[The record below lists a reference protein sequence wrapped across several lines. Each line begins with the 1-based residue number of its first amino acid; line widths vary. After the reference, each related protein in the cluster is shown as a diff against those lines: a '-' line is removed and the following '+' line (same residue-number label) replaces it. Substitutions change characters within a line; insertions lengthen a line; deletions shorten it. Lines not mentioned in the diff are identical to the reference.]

1 MCFQKT
7 IRADGSNSKT
17 PITADAS
24 PEIKKPC
31 ENAGMQT
38 MKYSKYHALGNDY
51 LVLDP
56 KDASELPAKDAI
68 VRICHRNFGLGSDGI
83 LYGPLETDKADFG
96 LRIINPDGSEAEKS
110 GNGLRIFARYLYD
123 IGAVQNDA
131 FTVDTLGGV
140 VTCRIGDG
148 AQSITVDMGEVQF
161 AMDHIP
167 LDGPE
172 QADQNIGQNLTFN
185 GKTQT
190 VYIADIGNPH
200 CVVVQD
206 EISAEQAKR
215 DGAAI
220 EVHTAFPNRTNVQFL
235 KAIDRHNIRIE
246 IWERGAGYTLA
257 SGSSSSAA
265 AAVAHRIGL
274 CDRDITVHMPGGKI
288 DIHIGDDYAVRM
300 TGPATR
306 VARMDFDE
314 EALGFA
320 VDAN

>member
-1 MCFQKT
+1 
-7 IRADGSNSKT
+7 
-17 PITADAS
+17 
-24 PEIKKPC
+24 
-31 ENAGMQT
+31 
-38 MKYSKYHALGNDY
+38 MKYAKYHALGNDY

-56 KDASELPAKDAI
+56 KDASTLPAKDDI

-83 LYGPLETDKADFG
+83 LYGPSKTDKADFG
-96 LRIINPDGSEAEKS
+96 LRILNPDGSEAEKS

-123 IGAVQNDA
+123 IGAVKNDP
-131 FTVDTLGGV
+131 FTVDTPGGL
-140 VTCRIGDG
+140 VTCQVGEG
-148 AQSITVDMGEVQF
+148 ADSITVEMGKVHF
-161 AMDHIP
+161 AMNHIP

-172 QADQNIGQNLTFN
+172 QTDHNIGQPLKFN

-206 EISAEQAKR
+206 EISAKQAR
-215 DGAAI
+215 EDGAAI
-220 EVHTAFPNRTNVQFL
+220 EVHEAFPNRTNVQFL
-235 KAIDRHNIRIE
+235 KAIDRNNIQIE

-288 DIHIGDDYAVRM
+288 GIHIGDDYAIRM
-300 TGPATR
+300 TGPATH
-306 VARMDFDE
+306 VAAMDFDD
-314 EALGFA
+314 EALGFTLD
-320 VDAN
+320 V